1 MLGNQ
6 ETQTYNTSLAEATG
20 QSTRGSNMEPTKQKI
35 HNSQGKNDL
44 LPYLYVLSGF
54 LWHPDKVK
62 DQIFEDKAQIVEPK
76 NVRSELGP

>member
-1 MLGNQ
+1 
-6 ETQTYNTSLAEATG
+6 
-20 QSTRGSNMEPTKQKI
+20 MEPTKQKI

-54 LWHPDKVK
+54 LWHPDKIK